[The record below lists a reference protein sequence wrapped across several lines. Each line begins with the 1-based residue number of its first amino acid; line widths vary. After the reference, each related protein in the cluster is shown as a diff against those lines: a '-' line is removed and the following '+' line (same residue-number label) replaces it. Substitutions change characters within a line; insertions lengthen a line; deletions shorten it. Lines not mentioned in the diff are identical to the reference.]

1 MIYMNK
7 LLSQGVMMNACKKKT
22 INKMSQQLEVTEF
35 KETEQ
40 KQSSHHMK

>member
-1 MIYMNK
+1 MIYMDK

-22 INKMSQQLEVTEF
+22 NSKMWQQLEVTEF

-40 KQSSHHMK
+40 KQ